1 MNKIKTS
8 RMKERGNLN
17 TTQGQFSANKNI
29 FKNLEIYENIRYTNR
44 SEKSGLFAK
53 RYLVTETA
61 CYSCAI
67 DKTAFF
73 IDIHRWNVE
82 ITTMFSSHRT
92 QTRSSTWPVRK
103 HIFRMHR
110 DTRMEMRIVC
120 RVNARTSRRKSR
132 DGFSFFLSLL

>member
-8 RMKERGNLN
+8 QTKEWENLN
-17 TTQGQFSANKNI
+17 TSQEQFSASKNM
-29 FKNLEIYENIRYTNR
+29 FKNLEIYENIRYANR
-44 SEKSGLFAK
+44 SEKFGLFAK

-61 CYSCAI
+61 CYSHAI

-132 DGFSFFLSLL
+132 DGLSFFLSLL